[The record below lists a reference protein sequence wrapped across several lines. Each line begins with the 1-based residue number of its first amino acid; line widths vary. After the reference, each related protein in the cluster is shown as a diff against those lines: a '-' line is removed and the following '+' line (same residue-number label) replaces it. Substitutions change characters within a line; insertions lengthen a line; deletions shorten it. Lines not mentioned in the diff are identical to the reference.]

1 MSSPPVTPSSTVAP
15 GAISTHRAV
24 LLVTLGAALWGVYWV
39 PIRAIEHLGLA
50 SAWSSTAVTLAAAP
64 VGLLVAVWLRAP
76 RLTGMQRCGAI
87 FCGAALTLYGFSLA
101 NTDVVRAILLFYLSP
116 IWSLLIETALF
127 GRRWTTRTTLAV
139 LAAALGMLL
148 IFRGELPLDGLG
160 ALGDWMA
167 VGAGLAWSI
176 GSAIIFAR
184 GSVAASAL
192 TATALAA
199 AAVMSVLLSLA
210 LAQSGTGVSTT
221 PFSPDAQLWAL
232 AATVVA
238 AGVVYLTPVMLVTLW
253 GTSQISPATLGFILT
268 AEIISGVASSALFL
282 GERFGL
288 PEAAGTVLI
297 IGGAVIEVMR
307 KRDDPVTP

>member
-1 MSSPPVTPSSTVAP
+1 MSLPT
-15 GAISTHRAV
+15 AIAQRAAAGHGAV

-64 VGLLVAVWLRAP
+64 AGLIVAAWLRA
-76 RLTGMQRCGAI
+76 TGLSAMQRLGAV

-116 IWSLLIETALF
+116 IWSLLIETVFF
-127 GRRWTTRTTLAV
+127 GRRWTIRTTLAV
-139 LAAALGMLL
+139 LAAALGMVL
-148 IFRGELPLDGLG
+148 IFRGELPLEGLG

-184 GSVAASAL
+184 GPVAASAL
-192 TATALAA
+192 TATALVAA
-199 AAVMSVLLSLA
+199 GVMSVLLSFA
-210 LAQSGTGVSTT
+210 LTGT
-221 PFSPDAQLWAL
+221 DAQAMHTIVAANTQVVAL
-232 AATVVA
+232 TATVAA
-238 AGVVYLTPVMLVTLW
+238 AGIIYLTPVMLVTLW

-282 GERFGL
+282 GERFGW

-297 IGGAVIEVMR
+297 IIGAVIEVMG
-307 KRDDPVTP
+307 KRDDHVPA